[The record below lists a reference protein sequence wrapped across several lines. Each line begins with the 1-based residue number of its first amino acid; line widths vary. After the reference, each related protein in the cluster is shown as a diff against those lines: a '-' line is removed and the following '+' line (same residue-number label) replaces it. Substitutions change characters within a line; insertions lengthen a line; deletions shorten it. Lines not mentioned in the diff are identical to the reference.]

1 MVLSISHGKL
11 FISSVLNSLQSP
23 LTFCQWLLILPH
35 FAAGCDFVR
44 HSFLVIST
52 QDGSGS
58 CPTAAIYWP
67 LLASTCSPFKAQPCW
82 PDRYKLPLSARLR
95 EKKIYVWEFTGLQMA
110 IRGGSKTGMVKPAG
124 HESRGNFISSCLLLQ
139 LGNKNSWWA
148 FVHLSVHLCNWKWT
162 TLFEEHWLSSD
173 GFDLDK

>member
-1 MVLSISHGKL
+1 MENSVYFICFEQSH
-11 FISSVLNSLQSP
+11 
-23 LTFCQWLLILPH
+23 LTFCQWLLILAH
-35 FAAGCDFVR
+35 FAAGFDFVH

-82 PDRYKLPLSARLR
+82 PDRYKLSLSARLR
-95 EKKIYVWEFTGLQMA
+95 EKKINVWEFTGLQMA
-110 IRGGSKTGMVKPAG
+110 IHGGSLTGMVKPAG

-139 LGNKNSWWA
+139 LGAKKSWWA
-148 FVHLSVHLCNWKWT
+148 FVYLSECYMVGTSLRPSKATFGSTHVAII
-162 TLFEEHWLSSD
+162 
-173 GFDLDK
+173 